1 MSATAT
7 QPERP
12 ASSPKAESAPARKPL
27 WRRAFGLLSSLEL
40 TVWLLALGILLVF
53 FGTLAQTEDGLYVA
67 QQKYFR
73 SLFAVWSPHD
83 PAWKWLKVPMPGGYL
98 LGTVLLANL
107 LAAHFTRFKWT
118 WKKSGIFLTH
128 IGVILLLV
136 GQLATD
142 MFARESRMSFAEGQ
156 WRNFTEDFQAVE
168 LVILQDAANNPELD
182 DVLAIPGT
190 RLAKGGDIRHEKLP
204 FTLRVRQWSENA
216 SIRMRGPMVDK
227 DKPAPAT
234 QGVGA
239 NVIMEPAAATREMDK
254 RNLPAAVVEVL
265 DGSGKSL
272 GTWLFALVLDEQ
284 VLEVGG
290 KIYRATLR
298 STRYYEHFSLKLLK
312 TTHEVYRG
320 TEIPRNFQSRVQLDN
335 PKTGEKRE
343 VDIYM
348 NNPLRYAG
356 LTFFQHQM
364 GRDEIDANRGT
375 SVLQVVKNPSW
386 LAPYAGTIVVG
397 LGLLVQFMIHLVG
410 FVRKPRA

>member
-1 MSATAT
+1 MKSLF
-7 QPERP
+7 
-12 ASSPKAESAPARKPL
+12 K
-27 WRRAFGLLSSLEL
+27 FFSSLQL
-40 TVWLLALGILLVF
+40 TVWLLALGIMVVF

-73 SLFAVWSPHD
+73 SVFAIWSPHD
-83 PAWKWLKVPMPGGYL
+83 PSWKWLKVPLPGGYL
-98 LGTVLLANL
+98 LGTLLLVNL
-107 LAAHFTRFKWT
+107 LAAHFTRFQWT
-118 WKKSGIFLTH
+118 LKKSGIFLTH
-128 IGVILLLV
+128 IGIILLLV

-156 WRNFTEDFQAVE
+156 ARNYTEDFQEVE
-168 LVILQDAANNPELD
+168 LAILA
-182 DVLAIPGT
+182 DVAGSADMDQVVAIPGA
-190 RLAKGGDIRHEKLP
+190 RLAKGGEIRHEKLP
-204 FTLRVRQWSENA
+204 FTLRIRQWAENA
-216 SIRMRGPMVDK
+216 DLRMRGPMVDK
-227 DKPAPAT
+227 DRPAAAT

-239 NVIMEPAAATREMDK
+239 QVIMEPAAVTREMDK
-254 RNLPAAVVEVL
+254 RNLPAAVVEVV
-265 DGSGKSL
+265 DASGQAL
-272 GTWLFALVLDEQ
+272 GTWLFGLVLNEQ
-284 VLEVGG
+284 NFDVGG
-290 KIYRATLR
+290 KTFRAQLR
-298 STRYYEHFSLKLLK
+298 STRYYEHFSLTLLK

-320 TEIPRNFQSRVQLDN
+320 TEIPRNFQSRVRLEN

-397 LGLLVQFMIHLVG
+397 VGLLVQFMIHLVG
-410 FVRKPRA
+410 FVRKRNA